1 MFEKLEMAPADPI
14 LGLTEAF
21 RKDANPNKIN
31 LGVGVYEDDSG
42 KTPIMHS
49 VKKAEEKILKTQ
61 TTKNYLPINGPA
73 EYAAAVAELVFGK
86 GSDIVKAARVV
97 TAQTP
102 GGTGALRMS
111 GELLKKYLPKAKM
124 WVSDPTWA
132 NHNGIFGAA
141 GFEIKTYP
149 YYDAAARG
157 VNFDGM
163 LSAINSMPEG
173 DIILLHGCC
182 HNPTGSDP
190 SVEQWKKIAQAVA
203 ARKVMPLIDFAYQ
216 GLAAGLEED
225 AAGVRLLCSMVP
237 EAVICSSF
245 SKNFGLYN
253 ERVGALTLMSA
264 SAEAALKA
272 LSHMKTTIRQCYSN
286 PPSHG
291 GLIVSTIMGDPQ
303 LRVEW
308 ENEVKEIRDR
318 IHEMRELFVQTLKAK
333 GVAGDFSFI
342 KRQNGMFSFSGLTK
356 AQVEKLKEKY
366 AIYIVGSG
374 RINVAGMTT
383 KNMDALCT
391 AIADVL
397 KGS

>member
-21 RKDANPNKIN
+21 KKDTNPNKIN

-73 EYAAAVAELVFGK
+73 EYGAAVAELVFGK
-86 GSDIVKAARVV
+86 GSEIVKAGRVV

-102 GGTGALRMS
+102 GGTGALRIS
-111 GELLKKYLPKAKM
+111 GEFLKKYVPGAKV

-141 GFEIKTYP
+141 GFAIKTYP
-149 YYDAAARG
+149 YYDADTNG
-157 VNFDGM
+157 LNFKAM
-163 LSAINSMPEG
+163 LAAINTIPEG

-182 HNPTGSDP
+182 HNPTGIDP
-190 SVEQWKKIAQAVA
+190 TVEQWKKISQTVA

-237 EAVICSSF
+237 EAVVCSSF

-253 ERVGALTLMSA
+253 ERVGALSIMSA
-264 SAEAALKA
+264 DAEAAQKA

-291 GLIVSTIMGDPQ
+291 GLIITTIMNDPQ
-303 LRVEW
+303 LRKEW
-308 ENEVKEIRDR
+308 ELEVKEIRDR
-318 IHEMRELFVQTLKAK
+318 IHKMRGLLVETLRAK

-342 KRQNGMFSFSGLTK
+342 KQQNGMFSFSGLTK
-356 AQVEKLKEKY
+356 AQVEALKNKY

-383 KNMDALCT
+383 KNMDALCV

-397 KGS
+397 KG